1 MARLIRLAQ
10 FFTKYVSLWVIA
22 IAVYSYFQPG
32 TLKPMG
38 KYIPYLL
45 GLIMLSMGI
54 TLKLEDFKIML
65 ARPRDVFFGIALRYL
80 IMPLAAW
87 GTAKL
92 LGLPPALA
100 AGLILVGCC
109 PSGTAS
115 NVMTF
120 IAKGDMA
127 LSICVTSLNTLL
139 APILTPILFLLLA
152 GTVIPFDPVA
162 LLLDIVKIVLIP
174 VILGMLIRAVAAKQV
189 IRLQPVIPAVS
200 VMAIVVTVGAVV
212 AISAAKVA
220 GVALLAMV
228 AVAIHNALG
237 LSLGYGCAKGLGM
250 QEAKARAVAYEV
262 GMENSGLAVALAVA
276 HLDPLAAIPG
286 VIFSVWHNFSGSLLA
301 SYWIKKDLQALA
313 GEERN
318 LENRDV
324 KVHMT

>member
-1 MARLIRLAQ
+1 MAKLIRLTQ
-10 FFTKYVSLWVIA
+10 LFTKYVSLWVIA
-22 IAVYSYFQPG
+22 IAVYSYYQPDI
-32 TLKPMG
+32 LKPMG

-45 GLIMLSMGI
+45 GVIMLSMGLTLRI
-54 TLKLEDFKIML
+54 TDFKL
-65 ARPRDVFFGIALRYL
+65 VFSRPRDVFFGIALRYL

-87 GTAKL
+87 FTAKA
-92 LGLPPALA
+92 LGLPPVLA

-139 APILTPILFLLLA
+139 APILTPILFLFLA

-162 LLLDIVKIVLIP
+162 LLTDIVKIVLLP
-174 VILGMLIRAVAAKQV
+174 VLLGMLIRALAGGWVV
-189 IRLQPVIPAVS
+189 RLQPIIPAIS
-200 VMAIVVTVGAVV
+200 VMAIVITVGAVV
-212 AISAAKVA
+212 AISAAKIS
-220 GVALLAMV
+220 GVAALAMV
-228 AVAIHNALG
+228 AVAVHNTLG
-237 LSLGYGCAKGLGM
+237 LALGYGSAKALGM
-250 QEAKARAVAYEV
+250 QEAKARSIAYEV

-301 SYWIKKDLQALA
+301 SYWVKKDLRQDEYEVGQELA
-313 GEERN
+313 
-318 LENRDV
+318 
-324 KVHMT
+324 